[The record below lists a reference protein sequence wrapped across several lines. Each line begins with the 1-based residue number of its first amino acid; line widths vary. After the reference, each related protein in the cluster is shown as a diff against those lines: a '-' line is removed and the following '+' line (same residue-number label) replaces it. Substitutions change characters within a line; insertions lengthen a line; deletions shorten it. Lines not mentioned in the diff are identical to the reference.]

1 MKTLFQTERLVVACA
16 AETEIPKIIQ
26 LEEHPDNRNYL
37 WIGTVEEHKDEI
49 KDPNHILCVFKE
61 KTVGIIGYALI
72 RLNRSSNVL
81 ELRRIAIDKKGI
93 GYGTEIMEK
102 LFEYAFTKLNVN
114 RFWLDV
120 YPDNNI
126 GIKLYEKLGMHSDG
140 VLRENYLSHRG
151 YLDQIIYSMLKSE
164 YDAKMN
170 TK

>member
-1 MKTLFQTERLVVACA
+1 M
-16 AETEIPKIIQ
+16 
-26 LEEHPDNRNYL
+26 
-37 WIGTVEEHKDEI
+37 
-49 KDPNHILCVFKE
+49 
-61 KTVGIIGYALI
+61 GIIGYALI

-93 GYGTEIMEK
+93 GYGTEVMEK